1 MSAAERRCCL
11 TGTGHLLCNPTG
23 PTGPDRRRWWHH
35 ASLEEVWSL
44 VHHVLAWCVVVG
56 GGGLPGVRHNL
67 FSRIAL
73 ERCFSET
80 SESFYS
86 SWYNGVKNKKR
97 GGCQMESGVSVF
109 GRWRVNGSQASPA
122 SFNQSSDLLLGSTNW
137 PQNMFWLGV
146 CCQVSYTFKNKGHQR
161 EILRECLYLCS
172 VDVGSSH

>member
-1 MSAAERRCCL
+1 MLSGVSCWASLMPHRD
-11 TGTGHLLCNPTG
+11 GTPVVQPNRPHRSG
-23 PTGPDRRRWWHH
+23 PEEMVTSRF
-35 ASLEEVWSL
+35 LEEVWSL
-44 VHHVLAWCVVVG
+44 VHHVLAWCVVVVG
-56 GGGLPGVRHNL
+56 GGRLPGVRHNL

-97 GGCQMESGVSVF
+97 GGCQMERGVSVF
-109 GRWRVNGSQASPA
+109 GRWWVNGSQASPA

-146 CCQVSYTFKNKGHQR
+146 CCQVSYTF
-161 EILRECLYLCS
+161 
-172 VDVGSSH
+172 